1 MSTTYSREALQF
13 EADFAAYYFGLTP
26 EQALTHEAVR
36 MHFLQRQSYKHNF
49 DCDETGEWLRQYLPK
64 NIIERQRIGRE
75 VKELRKQIHF
85 DDASYQHYCYEY
97 TQFSKQRRLS

>member
-1 MSTTYSREALQF
+1 MSTMYSREALQF

-26 EQALTHEAVR
+26 EEALTHEAVR
-36 MHFLQRQSYKHNF
+36 MHFLQRASYNHNF
-49 DCDETGEWLRQYLPK
+49 DCSETEDWLRQHLPK

-75 VKELRKQIHF
+75 VKELRERINF

-97 TQFSKQRRLS
+97 AQFSKQRRLS